1 MSGGQC
7 QMTVFKESTELLKSH
22 LKSIFYYQ
30 QELKKNGYIVS
41 LVPPQSYFDVQCS
54 EFSHNIYLPPA
65 DPWHQE
71 FHYTGRNVYSYWVAK
86 YGTTRVQEV
95 LQFEDD
101 GVGDTEQYND
111 LSEWELVK
119 TKSDHVVVSPEYATI
134 HQGKN
139 VFL

>member
-1 MSGGQC
+1 MSASQC
-7 QMTVFKESTELLKSH
+7 QMTVFKLK
-22 LKSIFYYQ
+22 KSNFKYMFYYQ
-30 QELKKNGYIVS
+30 QELKKSGYIVS

-101 GVGDTEQYND
+101 GVGNTEQDND
-111 LSEWELVK
+111 FSEWEFVK